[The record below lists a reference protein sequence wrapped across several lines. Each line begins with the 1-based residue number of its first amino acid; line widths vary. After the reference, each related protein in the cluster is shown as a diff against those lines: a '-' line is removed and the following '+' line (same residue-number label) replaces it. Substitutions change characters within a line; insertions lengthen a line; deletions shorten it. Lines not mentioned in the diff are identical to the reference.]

1 MTSGRSD
8 IYGHP
13 ELEVDLEEEVS
24 FFSQIRRSDAAFHK
38 LRRLQPRLKSASEE
52 SGVEDQ
58 HVLRDFDSGYAGS
71 ESFFTVRGR
80 FDSQS
85 LRHIR
90 ESSNAS
96 DQREYIP
103 NLAGPEDNAESRWQ
117 QQHRAITNLQNRI
130 SLTAGLGNYSR
141 TPELRVSHK
150 LEERKRR
157 SEMKELFD
165 DLDKAVP
172 NNGVARGSKWEI
184 LSKGILSP

>member
-8 IYGHP
+8 MFGYVELKE
-13 ELEVDLEEEVS
+13 ELEEPVS
-24 FFSQIRRSDAAFHK
+24 CPSRIRRSDAAKDNEFQS
-38 LRRLQPRLKSASEE
+38 LWSPSEE
-52 SGVEDQ
+52 SGFQYQSITFNPDSGHADAESIPP
-58 HVLRDFDSGYAGS
+58 LRDRGDWK
-71 ESFFTVRGR
+71 SFPPGLTSV
-80 FDSQS
+80 SWNS
-85 LRHIR
+85 LPRYPFP
-90 ESSNAS
+90 
-96 DQREYIP
+96 DD
-103 NLAGPEDNAESRWQ
+103 PEDNAESRRQ
-117 QQHRAITNLQNRI
+117 QQHRAITNLQNRS